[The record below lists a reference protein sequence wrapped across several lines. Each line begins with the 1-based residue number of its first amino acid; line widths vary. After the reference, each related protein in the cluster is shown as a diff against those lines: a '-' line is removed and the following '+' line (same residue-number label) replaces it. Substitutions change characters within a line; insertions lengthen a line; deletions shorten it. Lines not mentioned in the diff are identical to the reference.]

1 MSELKGWLNLNKEK
15 GITSHDLVSKVRK
28 KLKIKRV
35 GHAGTLDPMA
45 TGVMVIAVG
54 QATRLIQF
62 LQETKTYKAEVYLG
76 ITTDTLDA
84 EGKILSENQVNVT
97 QEQIHQAIK
106 KYIGKIKQIPPMVS
120 AIHHE
125 GVRLYELARQGIEV
139 ERKSRDIEIYNI
151 TISEINLPKFTIEV
165 SCQSGTYIRTLADDI
180 GRDLGCGAH
189 LSKLERTEANKIF
202 ARQNSLEVDD
212 ITPETLI
219 PFDLPVRYLPEIS
232 LDDELAKKYLQ
243 GQKINITNKNDTYRV
258 TNNNSLIGIAKLNDN
273 LLKPE
278 VNFVFTDKN

>member
-106 KYIGKIKQIPPMVS
+106 KYIGKI
-120 AIHHE
+120 
-125 GVRLYELARQGIEV
+125 YE
-139 ERKSRDIEIYNI
+139 Y
-151 TISEINLPKFTIEV
+151 
-165 SCQSGTYIRTLADDI
+165 RTL
-180 GRDLGCGAH
+180 
-189 LSKLERTEANKIF
+189 F
-202 ARQNSLEVDD
+202 
-212 ITPETLI
+212 
-219 PFDLPVRYLPEIS
+219 
-232 LDDELAKKYLQ
+232 
-243 GQKINITNKNDTYRV
+243 
-258 TNNNSLIGIAKLNDN
+258 
-273 LLKPE
+273 
-278 VNFVFTDKN
+278 

>member
-1 MSELKGWLNLNKEK
+1 MSELKGWLNLNKEQ

-97 QEQIHQAIK
+97 QEQIHEAIK

-151 TISEINLPKFTIEV
+151 IISEINLPRFTIEV

-202 ARQNSLEVDD
+202 IRQNSLEVDD
-212 ITPETLI
+212 ITPESLM

-232 LDDELAKKYLQ
+232 LDNELAKKYLQ
-243 GQKINITNKNDTYRV
+243 GQKINVNNKNDTYRV